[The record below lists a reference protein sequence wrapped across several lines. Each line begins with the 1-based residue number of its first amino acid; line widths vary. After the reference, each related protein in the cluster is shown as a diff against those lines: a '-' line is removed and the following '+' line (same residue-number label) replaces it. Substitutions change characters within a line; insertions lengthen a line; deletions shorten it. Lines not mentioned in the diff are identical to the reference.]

1 MLKQTVKKYMSF
13 DHQIICK
20 NKSGLF
26 KIIKHKFVDLYKFMI
41 NSILLTSNAVNIF
54 YKKVLKTTNTLQ
66 KAGDFLASSET
77 G

>member
-1 MLKQTVKKYMSF
+1 MLKQTVKKYISF
-13 DHQIICK
+13 EHQIICK
-20 NKSGLF
+20 NKSELF

-54 YKKVLKTTNTLQ
+54 YKKVLKTTTTLQ